1 MAMMIQMRPIVRMET
16 NESNDKDELRQE
28 LLHEFSEVKDSDAEE
43 IEQLFGDVIDEVET
57 KKTSESSRGIRRTR
71 TGLCCSSRITRL
83 LKSQKTVTM
92 VRSLCQRRKAHMVS
106 RVLRKYKHRWGLR
119 TDLSKSKSF
128 RVRTTSMNP
137 EYRFFNF
144 LYACT
149 LYNVWRLTDLLVK
162 LELLAESEFE
172 YKPLVTADLFL
183 TIAKEYNIVGL
194 DPPD

>member
-1 MAMMIQMRPIVRMET
+1 
-16 NESNDKDELRQE
+16 
-28 LLHEFSEVKDSDAEE
+28 
-43 IEQLFGDVIDEVET
+43 
-57 KKTSESSRGIRRTR
+57 
-71 TGLCCSSRITRL
+71 
-83 LKSQKTVTM
+83 
-92 VRSLCQRRKAHMVS
+92 
-106 RVLRKYKHRWGLR
+106 
-119 TDLSKSKSF
+119 
-128 RVRTTSMNP
+128 MNP